1 MGRRKWK
8 KIDDYPSAW
17 CAIEMAVLDLLS
29 RERGCSV
36 EKMLGLDDGK
46 LCGRYTAVLGDEKN
60 GNIPR
65 WQINI

>member
-1 MGRRKWK
+1 
-8 KIDDYPSAW
+8 
-17 CAIEMAVLDLLS
+17 MAVLDLLS